1 MKASD
6 LEILIYNPFHISKIL
21 HHFISGAFTVNDNG
35 IKTELLNIVLPFVLD
50 EKLFNKL
57 QNLNKNSKLNSIIE
71 NQDYEVFIN
80 QLNHKI
86 KQTLK
91 ATKNGIIVLSNETEL
106 EIHDFVT
113 IEEIVNYTSE
123 TDPYL
128 KKVYKSAYI
137 FGILLAKERYLTVL
151 RKLRITEL

>member
-1 MKASD
+1 MKASE
-6 LEILIYNPFHISKIL
+6 LEVLIYNPFHISKIL
-21 HHFISGAFTVNDNG
+21 HHFISGAFTINENG
-35 IKTELLNIVLPFVLD
+35 IKTELLSIVLPFILD
-50 EKLFNKL
+50 EKLSSKL

-71 NQDYEVFIN
+71 NQEYEVFIN

-86 KQTLK
+86 KQTQK
-91 ATKNGIIVLSNETEL
+91 ATKNGIIVLSSETEL
-106 EIHDFVT
+106 EMHDYV
-113 IEEIVNYTSE
+113 IVEELVDYKSE
-123 TDPYL
+123 TDLYL